1 MGIFDYETEC
11 KTIIAGMIALAI
23 SHTAMADDIK
33 VAVVGAM
40 SGPIAQWGDME
51 FNGARQ
57 AIKDINAKG
66 GIKGDKLVGV
76 EYDDACD
83 PKQAVAVANKIVND
97 GIKYVIGHLCSS
109 STQPASDIYEDEGI
123 LMISPGATNPE
134 LTQRGYQHIM
144 RTAGLDSSQGPTAA
158 KYILE
163 TVKPQRIAIIHD
175 KQQYGEGLARSV
187 QDGLKAANANV
198 VFFDGITAGE
208 KDFSALIARLKKE
221 NIDFVYYGGYY
232 PEMGQMLRQARSVGL
247 KTTNPELTQRGYQHI
262 MRTAGL
268 ESSQGPTAAK
278 FILETV
284 NPQRIAILHD
294 NQQYG
299 EGLARSVQ
307 DGLKAAN
314 ANVVFFDGITAGEK
328 DFSALI
334 ARLKKENIDFVYYG
348 GYYPEMGQMLRQ
360 ARSVGLKTQFM
371 GPEGVGNASL
381 SNIAGDAAEGMLVTM
396 PKRYDQDPTN
406 QGIVDA
412 LKADKKDP
420 SGPYVWITYA
430 AVQSLATAL
439 ERTGS
444 DEPLALVKD
453 LKANGAN
460 TVDKKDPSGPY
471 VWITYAAVQSLA
483 TALERTGSDE
493 PLALVKDLKANG
505 ANTVI
510 GPLNWDEK
518 GDLKGFDFGVF
529 QWHADGSVSS
539 SGTPTVHPRQPSDH
553 PTARKMRAGLE
564 RLPYV

>member
-1 MGIFDYETEC
+1 MKRNA

-134 LTQRGYQHIM
+134 LTQRGYQHIL

-221 NIDFVYYGGYY
+221 NIDFVYYGGYH
-232 PEMGQMLRQARSVGL
+232 PEMGQILRQAR
-247 KTTNPELTQRGYQHI
+247 
-262 MRTAGL
+262 
-268 ESSQGPTAAK
+268 AA
-278 FILETV
+278 
-284 NPQRIAILHD
+284 
-294 NQQYG
+294 
-299 EGLARSVQ
+299 
-307 DGLKAAN
+307 
-314 ANVVFFDGITAGEK
+314 
-328 DFSALI
+328 
-334 ARLKKENIDFVYYG
+334 
-348 GYYPEMGQMLRQ
+348 
-360 ARSVGLKTQFM
+360 GLKTQFM
-371 GPEGVGNASL
+371 GPEGVANVSL
-381 SNIAGDAAEGMLVTM
+381 SNIAGESAEGLLVTK
-396 PKRYDQDPTN
+396 PKNYDQVPAN
-406 QGIVDA
+406 KPIVDA
-412 LKADKKDP
+412 IKAKKQDP
-420 SGPYVWITYA
+420 SGAFVWTTYA
-430 AVQSLATAL
+430 ALQSLQAGL
-439 ERTGS
+439 NQS
-444 DEPLALVKD
+444 DDPAEIAKY
-453 LKANGAN
+453 LKANSVD
-460 TVDKKDPSGPY
+460 TVM
-471 VWITYAAVQSLA
+471 
-483 TALERTGSDE
+483 
-493 PLALVKDLKANG
+493 
-505 ANTVI
+505 
-510 GPLNWDEK
+510 GPLTWDEK
-518 GDLKGFDFGVF
+518 GDLKGFEFGVF
-529 QWHADGSVSS
+529 DWHAN
-539 SGTPTVHPRQPSDH
+539 GTATD
-553 PTARKMRAGLE
+553 AK
-564 RLPYV
+564 

>member
-1 MGIFDYETEC
+1 
-11 KTIIAGMIALAI
+11 
-23 SHTAMADDIK
+23 
-33 VAVVGAM
+33 
-40 SGPIAQWGDME
+40 
-51 FNGARQ
+51 
-57 AIKDINAKG
+57 
-66 GIKGDKLVGV
+66 
-76 EYDDACD
+76 
-83 PKQAVAVANKIVND
+83 
-97 GIKYVIGHLCSS
+97 
-109 STQPASDIYEDEGI
+109 
-123 LMISPGATNPE
+123 MISPGATNPE
-134 LTQRGYQHIM
+134 LTQRGYQYIM

-208 KDFSALIARLKKE
+208 KDFSALIARLKKKTSTS
-221 NIDFVYYGGYY
+221 FTTAVTTRKWG
-232 PEMGQMLRQARSVGL
+232 RCCARPV
-247 KTTNPELTQRGYQHI
+247 P
-262 MRTAGL
+262 
-268 ESSQGPTAAK
+268 
-278 FILETV
+278 
-284 NPQRIAILHD
+284 
-294 NQQYG
+294 
-299 EGLARSVQ
+299 LA
-307 DGLKAAN
+307 
-314 ANVVFFDGITAGEK
+314 
-328 DFSALI
+328 
-334 ARLKKENIDFVYYG
+334 
-348 GYYPEMGQMLRQ
+348 
-360 ARSVGLKTQFM
+360 KTQFM

-460 TVDKKDPSGPY
+460 TV
-471 VWITYAAVQSLA
+471 
-483 TALERTGSDE
+483 
-493 PLALVKDLKANG
+493 
-505 ANTVI
+505 I

-529 QWHADGSVSS
+529 QWHADGSS
-539 SGTPTVHPRQPSDH
+539 
-553 PTARKMRAGLE
+553 TAAK
-564 RLPYV
+564 

>member
-1 MGIFDYETEC
+1 MKRNAT
-11 KTIIAGMIALAI
+11 TLIAGMVALSI
-23 SHTAMADDIK
+23 SHAAMADDIK
-33 VAVVGAM
+33 VAVVGPM
-40 SGPIAQWGDME
+40 SGPVAQWGDME

-97 GIKYVIGHLCSS
+97 GIQYVIGHLCSS

-123 LMISPGATNPE
+123 LMITPGATNPE

-187 QDGLKAANANV
+187 QDGLKKGGANI

-208 KDFSALIARLKKE
+208 KDFSALIARLQKE

-232 PEMGQMLRQARSVGL
+232 PEMGQMLRQARA
-247 KTTNPELTQRGYQHI
+247 T
-262 MRTAGL
+262 
-268 ESSQGPTAAK
+268 
-278 FILETV
+278 
-284 NPQRIAILHD
+284 
-294 NQQYG
+294 
-299 EGLARSVQ
+299 
-307 DGLKAAN
+307 
-314 ANVVFFDGITAGEK
+314 
-328 DFSALI
+328 
-334 ARLKKENIDFVYYG
+334 
-348 GYYPEMGQMLRQ
+348 
-360 ARSVGLKTQFM
+360 GLKTQFM

-381 SNIAGDAAEGMLVTM
+381 SNIAGDSAEGMLVTM
-396 PKRYDQDPTN
+396 PKRYDQDPAN
-406 QGIVDA
+406 KAIVDA
-412 LKADKKDP
+412 LKAQKKDP

-439 ERTGS
+439 DRTGS
-444 DEPLALVKD
+444 KEPLDLVKD
-453 LKANGAN
+453 LKAH
-460 TVDKKDPSGPY
+460 
-471 VWITYAAVQSLA
+471 
-483 TALERTGSDE
+483 
-493 PLALVKDLKANG
+493 G

-518 GDLKGFDFGVF
+518 GDLKGFEFGVF
-529 QWHADGSVSS
+529 KWHADGSSS
-539 SGTPTVHPRQPSDH
+539 V
-553 PTARKMRAGLE
+553 AK
-564 RLPYV
+564 